1 MILLTFVKKAHFIV
15 FAAPKFALFVLQ
27 KGPNV
32 TTETFKY
39 LGESFVLSAF
49 LSNFVVER
57 SIDYEKNDCFVS
69 SRGVCDDDGLG
80 TGWTESR

>member
-1 MILLTFVKKAHFIV
+1 MILLTFEKKAHFIV
-15 FAAPKFALFVLQ
+15 FAAPKFAFSVLQ

-57 SIDYEKNDCFVS
+57 SIDYEKNDCFVG
-69 SRGVCDDDGLG
+69 SRDVGCADGLG
-80 TGWTESR
+80 PGWTESR